1 MIFMKRILLF
11 SLLGLITGKII
22 AQKNIQSLPVGTK
35 APMVDVKMKDVSDK
49 MVSIKDAMMDN
60 GVLVMFSCN
69 TCPYVIKNQDRTKSI
84 ANYALQNKL
93 GVIILNSNEAQINA
107 DDSFDAMKK
116 YAKSQGYNY
125 HYVVDANA
133 SVADAFGATRTPEIF
148 LINKE
153 GTIVY
158 KGAIDDS
165 PADATQVKTIFL
177 KEAINEVVAG
187 KPITVKESKSIG
199 CTIKRKA

>member
-1 MIFMKRILLF
+1 MKRILIF
-11 SLLGLITGKII
+11 SFLGLLTGKII

-49 MVSIKDAMMDN
+49 MVSIKDAMLDN

-69 TCPYVIKNQDRTKSI
+69 TCPYVIKNQDRTKQI
-84 ANYALQNKL
+84 ANYAVQNKL
-93 GVIILNSNEAQINA
+93 GVIILNSNEAQRNA

-116 YAKSQGYNY
+116 YAKSQDYNY

>member
-1 MIFMKRILLF
+1 MKRILLF

-93 GVIILNSNEAQINA
+93 GVIILNSNEAQRNA

>member
-1 MIFMKRILLF
+1 MKRILIF
-11 SLLGLITGKII
+11 SFLGLLTGKII

-49 MVSIKDAMMDN
+49 MVSIKDAMLDN

-69 TCPYVIKNQDRTKSI
+69 TCPYVIKNQDRTKQI
-84 ANYALQNKL
+84 ANYAVQNKL
-93 GVIILNSNEAQINA
+93 GVIILNSNEAQRNA

>member
-1 MIFMKRILLF
+1 MKRILLF

-93 GVIILNSNEAQINA
+93 GVIILNSNEAQRNA

-148 LINKE
+148 LLNKE
-153 GTIVY
+153 GTIIY

-177 KEAINEVVAG
+177 KEAIKEVVAG